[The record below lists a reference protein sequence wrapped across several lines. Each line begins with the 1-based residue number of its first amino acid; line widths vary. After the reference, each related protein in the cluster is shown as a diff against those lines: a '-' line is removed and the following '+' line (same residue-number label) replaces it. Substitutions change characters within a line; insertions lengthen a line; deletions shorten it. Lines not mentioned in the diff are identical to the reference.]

1 MDGSVARFRFG
12 LMPNATLYH
21 LASMVPDEVRGFRT
35 ELHLIDEYVHCD
47 LDYLQLLQRSDDAVT
62 LLALVGVQSHQF
74 QRALDL
80 AAFARSHGVEHCVA
94 GGPHPMTC

>member
-21 LASMVPDEVRGFRT
+21 LASMVAADIRGFRT
-35 ELHLIDEYVHCD
+35 ERLLLDAYVHCD

-80 AAFARSHGVEHCVA
+80 ASFVRSRGVEHCVA
-94 GGPHPMTC
+94 CGTHPMTC